1 MAWNIFSMRRMP
13 VAVLLTVT
21 FGTAADLVKEDSR
34 SVVCR
39 QPDHEI
45 VTVPKHPERVI
56 VAYGSLAKVWALAGG
71 TAVGVPALSEKN
83 VLPESMRD
91 LPSIGSAT
99 APNVEKVLAM
109 KPDLVLLIAKLERQC
124 AAGKLLRRTGV
135 NALCVDYSNYGDFYR
150 LLDLF
155 CRINGKKIPDLAQ
168 AKQVTDEVAR
178 ICSRAKSRTA
188 PRCAVLFA
196 SSAGFSLESHRTNT
210 GMMLE
215 MLGGINILKTKGY
228 ARVRF
233 SYEQLILENPDV
245 ILLITMGDSEA
256 LRKKFRRDFMD
267 QPAWNRLK
275 AAKNQRVHFL
285 PAELFLYMPGP
296 DYPKAFRHLSDL
308 LYPEERGGRP

>member
-1 MAWNIFSMRRMP
+1 MN
-13 VAVLLTVT
+13 
-21 FGTAADLVKEDSR
+21 
-34 SVVCR
+34 
-39 QPDHEI
+39 
-45 VTVPKHPERVI
+45 
-56 VAYGSLAKVWALAGG
+56 
-71 TAVGVPALSEKN
+71 
-83 VLPESMRD
+83 
-91 LPSIGSAT
+91 
-99 APNVEKVLAM
+99 
-109 KPDLVLLIAKLERQC
+109 
-124 AAGKLLRRTGV
+124 
-135 NALCVDYSNYGDFYR
+135 YSNYGDFYR

-245 ILLITMGDSEA
+245 ILLITMGDSESA
-256 LRKKFRRDFMD
+256 PEEIPEGFHGSARME
-267 QPAWNRLK
+267 RLK
-275 AAKNQRVHFL
+275 AAKESAVHFL

-308 LYPEERGGRP
+308 LYPEEGGGCP